1 MGNWTTNQKD
11 VIGITDWTCS
21 CTQPCG
27 HCIRVVSPH
36 YLGMLP
42 TDNVVQRTAWERR
55 ERVHSLLSCKALGQ
69 SVLCVCVCAVL
80 YFYVLLL
87 PQAIFHIL
95 QNKGWPDQCK
105 SFFVAFLGLIV
116 CFSGNEMFI
125 FYISQGSPRLI
136 QTPIW
141 GIREL
146 TLDCIGIRNRCAY
159 CHLLILAYIL
169 ILILPPLWNNKT

>member
-1 MGNWTTNQKD
+1 MLLVSQ
-11 VIGITDWTCS
+11 IEPAHAHS
-21 CTQPCG
+21 
-27 HCIRVVSPH
+27 RVVIVSGLFPH
-36 YLGMLP
+36 TIWECYLLTMLCRE
-42 TDNVVQRTAWERR
+42 QR
-55 ERVHSLLSCKALGQ
+55 ERGGRECILFSLARLWVSLY
-69 SVLCVCVCAVL
+69 CVCVCAVL

-159 CHLLILAYIL
+159 CHLLILAYLL

>member
-1 MGNWTTNQKD
+1 MHTAVWSLYQGCFPTLFGNATYWQCCAENS
-11 VIGITDWTCS
+11 V
-21 CTQPCG
+21 
-27 HCIRVVSPH
+27 
-36 YLGMLP
+36 
-42 TDNVVQRTAWERR
+42 R
-55 ERVHSLLSCKALGQ
+55 EEGESAFSSLLQGFG
-69 SVLCVCVCAVL
+69 SVCIVCVCVCAVL

-87 PQAIFHIL
+87 PLAIFHL
-95 QNKGWPDQCK
+95 LLNKGWPDQCK

-169 ILILPPLWNNKT
+169 ILILPPL